1 MALQQNIKKM
11 KKLNLLIFILGIF
24 FLPSQAQINDKD
36 LLMEEM
42 KIDRL
47 SPDFHQSRRN
57 ALRQLLP
64 PKTLAI
70 IFANPVRNRAND
82 VDFVYHQN
90 PDLYYLTGYK
100 EPHSLLVLA
109 SEDMEFDQEVFKGEM
124 LFGQARDPQAE
135 MWNGKR
141 LGKEGIQKNLGFK
154 QVFHNE
160 EFKDYDL
167 QLDKYDQVYILNMRP
182 DVNDTRAD
190 SDLYD
195 LIQQFK
201 EKAEMPADYN
211 AVAER
216 VYSLMQRST
225 KENHET
231 IANQILRFRQWD
243 KRLQKIAEV
252 DQFLKA
258 KTIEE
263 RQAILDKLPKNK
275 VDGQTLTTIMATL
288 REVKVADELEFLRKA
303 VTISCVGQ
311 NEVMK
316 AMTPNMPE
324 REIQGIHEFIFRKYG
339 AEYQGYPSIVGAGNN
354 GCILHYWESDK
365 MQLGNDLVLM
375 DLGAEYRGYTADVT
389 RTIPASGK
397 FSKEQKIIYD
407 LVYNAQEAGIAACT
421 VGNGFRAP
429 DEAARAIINKGLAEL
444 GIIENEEAQHRYFP
458 HGTSHYLGLDVHD
471 PGEYG
476 PFKNNT
482 IITVE
487 PGIYIPEGSPCD
499 PKWWNIAVRIE
510 DDILI
515 TDEGWENLSASSPRT
530 TEEIEKMMAQ
540 ESIFNQLKRVKI
552 DD

>member
-1 MALQQNIKKM
+1 MIKIKK
-11 KKLNLLIFILGIF
+11 LSILALLLIGLFVQ
-24 FLPSQAQINDKD
+24 SNAQNNKD
-36 LLMEEM
+36 LLLEEM
-42 KIDRL
+42 KIDQL

-64 PKTLAI
+64 PKSLAI

-82 VDFVYHQN
+82 VDYVYHQN

-109 SEDMEFDQEVFKGEM
+109 SEDMEFDQEIFKGEL

-141 LGKEGIQKNLGFK
+141 LGKEGIQEKLGLSQTFD
-154 QVFHNE
+154 NT

-167 QLDKYDQVYILNMRP
+167 QLDKYDQVYILNLRP
-182 DVNDTRAD
+182 DVHDTRAE

-201 EKAEMPADYN
+201 EKAKMPVDYN

-216 VYSLMQRST
+216 VYSLMRQSNA
-225 KENHET
+225 ENHET
-231 IANQILRFRQWD
+231 IANQILRYRQYD
-243 KRLQKIAEV
+243 KRLQKIAAV

-263 RQAILDKLPKNK
+263 RQTILDKLPKNK
-275 VDGQTLTTIMATL
+275 VNGQALTTIMAQL
-288 REVKVADELEFLRKA
+288 REVKVAEEMEFLRKA
-303 VTISCVGQ
+303 VTISCIGQ

-316 AMTPNMPE
+316 AMTPTISE
-324 REIQGIHEFIFRKYG
+324 REIQGIHEFIYRKYD

-354 GCILHYWESDK
+354 GCILHYWENEK
-365 MQLGNDLVLM
+365 LQVGGDLVLM

-397 FSKEQKIIYD
+397 FTKEQKIIYD
-407 LVYNAQEAGIAACT
+407 LVYKAQEAGFAACK
-421 VGNGFRAP
+421 VGNEFRAP
-429 DEAARAIINKGLAEL
+429 DKAARTIINKGLAEL
-444 GIIENEEAQHRYFP
+444 GIIESEDARHRYFP

-476 PFKNNT
+476 PFKHNT
-482 IITVE
+482 AITVE

-499 PKWWNIAVRIE
+499 PKWWKIAVRIE

-515 TDEGWENLSASSPRT
+515 TNDGWENLSAASPRT
-530 TEEIEKMMAQ
+530 SAEIEKMMAQ
-540 ESIFNQLKRVKI
+540 ESIFNQLQKIKI
-552 DD
+552 D